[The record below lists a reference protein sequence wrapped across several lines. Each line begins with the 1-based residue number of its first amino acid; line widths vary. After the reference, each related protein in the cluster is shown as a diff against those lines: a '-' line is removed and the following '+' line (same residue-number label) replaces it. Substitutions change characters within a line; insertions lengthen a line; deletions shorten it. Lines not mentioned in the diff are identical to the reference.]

1 MKCVKHVDKQ
11 GVIMQIE
18 LNSEAVDALMRSI
31 LIQDYKGIVEDT
43 KRLQKIQ
50 DKQSYQLQDIEH
62 NLRYIDAMETL
73 MEYYIGFNW
82 KEQLK

>member
-1 MKCVKHVDKQ
+1 ML
-11 GVIMQIE
+11 IE
-18 LNSEAVDALMRSI
+18 LNSEAVDGLMRSI
-31 LIQDYKGIVEDT
+31 LIQDYKGIVDDT
-43 KRLQKIQ
+43 KRLQKVK

-73 MEYYIGFNW
+73 MEYYIGFDW

>member
-1 MKCVKHVDKQ
+1 MKHVDKQ
-11 GVIMQIE
+11 GVIMLIE
-18 LNSEAVDALMRSI
+18 LNSEAVDGLMQSI
-31 LIQDYKGIVEDT
+31 LVQDYKGIVEDT
-43 KRLQKIQ
+43 KRLQKLQ

>member
-1 MKCVKHVDKQ
+1 VKHVDKQ
-11 GVIMQIE
+11 GAIMLIE
-18 LNSEAVDALMRSI
+18 LNSEAVDGLMQSI

-43 KRLQKIQ
+43 KRLQKLR

-73 MEYYIGFNW
+73 MEYYIGFDW
-82 KEQLK
+82 KDKL

>member
-1 MKCVKHVDKQ
+1 ML
-11 GVIMQIE
+11 IE
-18 LNSEAVDALMRSI
+18 LNSEAVDGLMRSI

-43 KRLQKIQ
+43 KRLQKVK

-73 MEYYIGFNW
+73 MEYYIGFDW